1 MSKAIRVHA
10 FGGPEQLK
18 WEDVDLPAPGKG
30 EVRIR
35 HDAVG
40 LNFIDIYHRTG
51 LYPQDLPF
59 TPGQEGAGEVVAVGE
74 GVNSFRPGD
83 KVCYQG
89 ALGAYADERNIA
101 ASKLIRLPDD
111 IPADV
116 AAASLLKGLTVCY
129 LLEMTWP
136 VKASETILWHA
147 AAGGVGQIAVQWA
160 KSIGATLIATAGS
173 DEKIKIAKDLGAD
186 HVINLEKEEFV
197 ARVREI
203 TGGKGVDV
211 VYDSIGKDTFERSLD
226 CLRTRGLMVSFGN
239 SSGPVA
245 VKTLGILASKGS
257 LYVTRPTLAGYFTT
271 PEEEQAGA
279 DKLFEKIRS
288 GAVKISIGQEFPL
301 ADAAK
306 AHEALAGRKTKGAT
320 VLRP

>member
-10 FGGPEQLK
+10 FGGPEELK
-18 WEDVDLPAPGKG
+18 WEDVDLPAPAKG

-35 HDAVG
+35 HEAVG

-51 LYPQDLPF
+51 LYPQNLPF
-59 TPGQEGAGEVVAVGE
+59 TPGQEGAGEIVAVGE
-74 GVNSFRPGD
+74 GVDKFEPGD

-89 ALGAYADERNIA
+89 AMGAYADERNIA

-111 IPADV
+111 IPADI

-136 VKASETILWHA
+136 VKKEETILWHA

-173 DEKIKIAKDLGAD
+173 DEKTQIAKDLGAD
-186 HVINLEKEEFV
+186 HVINLEKEDFV
-197 ARVREI
+197 ARVRDI

-226 CLRTRGLMVSFGN
+226 CLRMRGLMVSFGN

-257 LYVTRPTLAGYFTT
+257 LYLTRPTLAGYFTT